1 VDTGEAVWFSVA
13 DIPIVRKMKD
23 PGAANRARKRRSGML
38 QRVPFLHFRSAV
50 ASSSVDSDVHWSERM
65 LQLFARILLYI
76 CDPPEEKAA
85 LCMKG
90 VKCSLPCSMCDVS
103 VHDAGAV
110 KALTSED

>member
-1 VDTGEAVWFSVA
+1 
-13 DIPIVRKMKD
+13 
-23 PGAANRARKRRSGML
+23 
-38 QRVPFLHFRSAV
+38 
-50 ASSSVDSDVHWSERM
+50 M